1 MLAWTTPFQSR
12 ADMSYWI
19 PSLST
24 LFSDYELPCFRDA
37 LNPWTYAVQPST
49 GTMDYSHPNALAVQR
64 ERWKKY
70 LDWGLKG
77 LMVDYGE
84 YIPESVLAY
93 HGMTGAEFHN
103 FSSYYYSKVNNQVFS
118 EKYGDDFVLF
128 ARNATQGSQV
138 WAGNFSGDQKGTF
151 DGMKR
156 AVNAMLTLTACGF
169 SNWGS
174 DIGGYGATENS
185 EIYTRWLQ
193 FGTFSPYMRLHG
205 QGEQLS
211 LIHI

>member
-1 MLAWTTPFQSR
+1 
-12 ADMSYWI
+12 
-19 PSLST
+19 
-24 LFSDYELPCFRDA
+24 
-37 LNPWTYAVQPST
+37 
-49 GTMDYSHPNALAVQR
+49 
-64 ERWKKY
+64 
-70 LDWGLKG
+70 
-77 LMVDYGE
+77 
-84 YIPESVLAY
+84 
-93 HGMTGAEFHN
+93 MTGAEFHN

-205 QGEQLS
+205 QGEQDPWHWGDVAANTFVSHYWLRENLLNKIYSSAIKANKTGSPVSKSMALS
-211 LIHI
+211 FPGNSKLLNSESEYM